1 MLLALA
7 LLSFAP
13 AIASPIATE
22 PSSALRAEPSQARLS
37 VLAECA
43 AAERPSALRGRLLQ
57 IRQRIAE
64 RHAAERELARQQRS
78 AEDLRPFSADVL
90 GAHARRGRLGQ
101 RTLASP
107 NDARLGALARREIFS
122 RPETPQKPR
131 RR

>member
-13 AIASPIATE
+13 AFSPATPQ
-22 PSSALRAEPSQARLS
+22 PSSTFRAEPTQSRS
-37 VLAECA
+37 FIAECA
-43 AAERPSALRGRLLQ
+43 ATERPSALRGRLLE
-57 IRQRIAE
+57 IRQRIAD

-90 GAHARRGRLGQ
+90 GSHSRRARLGQ
-101 RTLASP
+101 RTLSSP

-122 RPETPQKPR
+122 RPESPQKSR

>member
-7 LLSFAP
+7 LLSIAP
-13 AIASPIATE
+13 ALSPATTE
-22 PSSALRAEPSQARLS
+22 PSQGRCFI
-37 VLAECA
+37 AECA
-43 AAERPSALRGRLLQ
+43 AAEQRPSALRGRLLE

-78 AEDLRPFSADVL
+78 VEDLRPFSADVL
-90 GAHARRGRLGQ
+90 GSHARRSRLGQ
-101 RTLASP
+101 RTMASP

-122 RPETPQKPR
+122 RPATPQKPR